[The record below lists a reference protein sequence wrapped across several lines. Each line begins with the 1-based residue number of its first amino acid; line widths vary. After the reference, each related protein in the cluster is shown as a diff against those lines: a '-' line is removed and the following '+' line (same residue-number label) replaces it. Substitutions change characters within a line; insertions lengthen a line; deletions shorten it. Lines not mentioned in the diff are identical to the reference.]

1 MFRES
6 NESTKFIKRLRK
18 AVKNQKPRAQPL
30 SVFRTKKESVNMRK
44 QIVSLII
51 ALPMLPWLG
60 VEQSWAGN
68 SRMVMLDS
76 SVFQSIVRAGKDNFN
91 FPQPILSA
99 PVATGRKTRECRL
112 LGINCDI

>member
-1 MFRES
+1 
-6 NESTKFIKRLRK
+6 
-18 AVKNQKPRAQPL
+18 
-30 SVFRTKKESVNMRK
+30 MRK
-44 QIVSLII
+44 QIVSLMI

-60 VEQSWAGN
+60 VEGSWAGN
-68 SRMVMLDS
+68 SKMIMLDS
-76 SVFQSIVRAGKDNFN
+76 SVLQSIARAGKDSFN